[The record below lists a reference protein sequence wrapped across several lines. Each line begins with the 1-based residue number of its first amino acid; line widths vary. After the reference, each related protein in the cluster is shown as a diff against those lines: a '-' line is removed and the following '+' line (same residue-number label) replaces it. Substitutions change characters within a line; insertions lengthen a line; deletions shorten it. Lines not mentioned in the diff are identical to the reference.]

1 MAGRYLIVWATRETA
16 CLPVHFRILW
26 VLNCTTRICSAK
38 FSGGKCYWTN
48 NWVSL
53 VNYKETEMERKPV
66 YWKRLRRHISQSQCV
81 EFICNFFLKFVHIF
95 MFIYSHRSPGC
106 TCPLPLPQRVL
117 GLNVRGKALIS
128 RLYFGVHWAEIK
140 PQSEWQS
147 MLSVRCGFTGS
158 TKIPAPTCTSQHIWK
173 EVKLHHWNSL
183 LSLKDLL
190 PVVLHCFSNLF
201 LSHTKFL
208 CVIAWKWSYES
219 YFQIL
224 IFYHF

>member
-1 MAGRYLIVWATRETA
+1 
-16 CLPVHFRILW
+16 
-26 VLNCTTRICSAK
+26 
-38 FSGGKCYWTN
+38 
-48 NWVSL
+48 
-53 VNYKETEMERKPV
+53 
-66 YWKRLRRHISQSQCV
+66 
-81 EFICNFFLKFVHIF
+81 

-106 TCPLPLPQRVL
+106 TCQLPLPQRVL
-117 GLNVRGKALIS
+117 GLNVMGKALIS

-147 MLSVRCGFTGS
+147 KLSVRCGFTGS
-158 TKIPAPTCTSQHIWK
+158 TKTPAPRCTSQHIWK

-190 PVVLHCFSNLF
+190 SVVLRCFSNLF

-208 CVIAWKWSYES
+208 CVKAWMWSYES

-224 IFYHF
+224 IFFYSFLRWERFLFLLEKNIVLFERWGNDAMIWEHISVPSKGFYFYFFVMKS